1 MQTYLSDIIPSISRY
16 SKQLNDET
24 LLTSRHWVVVEEL
37 ENRKSIYIFR
47 KNRDLLISTN
57 GSVEKGTWDYLGN
70 DKLLI
75 EKDGKAFLF
84 RHGFFEDDF
93 LALKIEGG
101 DEYAF
106 LVNENKY
113 DENLN
118 SVLSIH
124 TFLTKKYLYS
134 PGTPTWNGDNND
146 FKGIIIVY
154 VIFLS
159 FVILTL
165 FTLLFNKIFTEN

>member
-1 MQTYLSDIIPSISRY
+1 MQTYLSDIIPSLSRY

-24 LLTSRHWVVVEEL
+24 LLTSRHWVVIDEIA
-37 ENRKSIYIFR
+37 NRKNIYIFR

-57 GSVEKGTWDYLGN
+57 GLVEKGTWDYLGN
-70 DKLLI
+70 DKILI
-75 EKDGKAFLF
+75 EQNGKAFLF

-106 LVNENKY
+106 LVNEKKY

-124 TFLTKKYLYS
+124 SFLTKKYIDS
-134 PGTPTWNGDNND
+134 PVVIPENND
-146 FKGIIIVY
+146 DSLIVAVVVFILLCAIII
-154 VIFLS
+154 
-159 FVILTL
+159 L
-165 FTLLFNKIFTEN
+165 FADNFIP

>member
-24 LLTSRHWVVVEEL
+24 LLTSRHWMVVEEL

-93 LALKIEGG
+93 LALKIECG

-106 LVNENKY
+106 LVNEKKY

-124 TFLTKKYLYS
+124 TFLTKKYIDS
-134 PGTPTWNGDNND
+134 PCMIPQDGDNES
-146 FKGIIIVY
+146 FTLIVTILMIFLFIVIIIGWAAE
-154 VIFLS
+154 I
-159 FVILTL
+159 
-165 FTLLFNKIFTEN
+165 

>member
-1 MQTYLSDIIPSISRY
+1 MQTYLSDIIPRLSRY
-16 SKQLNDET
+16 SKQLNEET
-24 LLTSRHWVVVEEL
+24 LLTSRHWVVIDEIA
-37 ENRKSIYIFR
+37 NRKNIYIFR

-57 GSVEKGTWDYLGN
+57 GLVEKGTWDYLGN
-70 DKLLI
+70 DKILI
-75 EKDGKAFLF
+75 EQNGKAFLF

-106 LVNENKY
+106 LVNEKKY

-124 TFLTKKYLYS
+124 SFLTKKYIDS
-134 PGTPTWNGDNND
+134 PVVIPQGEVNEDWMMVIVIAIIL
-146 FKGIIIVY
+146 FCAIII
-154 VIFLS
+154 
-159 FVILTL
+159 L
-165 FTLLFNKIFTEN
+165 FSVNFKP

>member
-1 MQTYLSDIIPSISRY
+1 
-16 SKQLNDET
+16 
-24 LLTSRHWVVVEEL
+24 LTSRHWVVIDEIA
-37 ENRKSIYIFR
+37 NRKNIYIFR

-57 GSVEKGTWDYLGN
+57 GLVEKGTWDYLGN
-70 DKLLI
+70 DKILI
-75 EKDGKAFLF
+75 EQNGKAFLF

-106 LVNENKY
+106 LVNEKKY

-124 TFLTKKYLYS
+124 SFLTKKYIDS
-134 PGTPTWNGDNND
+134 PVVMTQGEENED
-146 FKGIIIVY
+146 FWTVILIILLF
-154 VIFLS
+154 IFL
-159 FVILTL
+159 VWVVLLTQS
-165 FTLLFNKIFTEN
+165 

>member
-24 LLTSRHWVVVEEL
+24 LLTSRHWVVIDEIA
-37 ENRKSIYIFR
+37 NRKNIYIFR

-57 GSVEKGTWDYLGN
+57 GLVEKGKWDYL
-70 DKLLI
+70 
-75 EKDGKAFLF
+75 
-84 RHGFFEDDF
+84 

-106 LVNENKY
+106 LVNEKKY

-118 SVLSIH
+118 SVMSIH
-124 TFLTKKYLYS
+124 SFLTKKYIDA
-134 PGTPTWNGDNND
+134 PVVMTQGEDNE
-146 FKGIIIVY
+146 GWMMVIILIA
-154 VIFLS
+154 I
-159 FVILTL
+159 TL
-165 FTLLFNKIFTEN
+165 FGAILILSVNFKP

>member
-47 KNRDLLISTN
+47 KNRNLLISTN

-106 LVNENKY
+106 LVNEKKY

-134 PGTPTWNGDNND
+134 PVTLPND
-146 FKGIIIVY
+146 DWDSASVVVVVGVAIVLFFFRIII
-154 VIFLS
+154 LES
-159 FVILTL
+159 
-165 FTLLFNKIFTEN
+165 

>member
-1 MQTYLSDIIPSISRY
+1 
-16 SKQLNDET
+16 
-24 LLTSRHWVVVEEL
+24 VVVEEL

-106 LVNENKY
+106 LVNEKKY

-124 TFLTKKYLYS
+124 NYWVGCGNIMLKNFLQNPNQIGS
-134 PGTPTWNGDNND
+134 SS
-146 FKGIIIVY
+146 
-154 VIFLS
+154 IFGEIPYWVS
-159 FVILTL
+159 
-165 FTLLFNKIFTEN
+165 N

>member
-24 LLTSRHWVVVEEL
+24 LLTSRHWVVIDEIV
-37 ENRKSIYIFR
+37 NRKNIYIFR

-57 GSVEKGTWDYLGN
+57 GLVEKGKWDYLGN
-70 DKLLI
+70 DKILI
-75 EKDGKAFLF
+75 EQNGKAFLF

-106 LVNENKY
+106 LVNEKKY

-118 SVLSIH
+118 SVMSIH
-124 TFLTKKYLYS
+124 SFLTKKYIDA
-134 PGTPTWNGDNND
+134 PVVMTQGEDNE
-146 FKGIIIVY
+146 GWMMVIILIA
-154 VIFLS
+154 I
-159 FVILTL
+159 TL
-165 FTLLFNKIFTEN
+165 FGAILILSVNFKP

>member
-1 MQTYLSDIIPSISRY
+1 MQTYLSDIIPSLSRY

-24 LLTSRHWVVVEEL
+24 LLTSRHWVVIDEIV
-37 ENRKSIYIFR
+37 NRKNIYIFR

-57 GSVEKGTWDYLGN
+57 GLVEKGTWDYLGN
-70 DKLLI
+70 DKILI
-75 EKDGKAFLF
+75 EQNGKAFLF

-106 LVNENKY
+106 LVNEKKY

-118 SVLSIH
+118 SVISIH
-124 TFLTKKYLYS
+124 SFLTKKYIVA
-134 PGTPTWNGDNND
+134 PVVIPEGDGNED
-146 FKGIIIVY
+146 LMIVIVVVFILFCAIII
-154 VIFLS
+154 
-159 FVILTL
+159 L
-165 FTLLFNKIFTEN
+165 FSVNFKL

>member
-1 MQTYLSDIIPSISRY
+1 MQTYFSDIIPSISRY

-24 LLTSRHWVVVEEL
+24 LLTSRHWVVIDEIA
-37 ENRKSIYIFR
+37 NRKNIYIFR

-57 GSVEKGTWDYLGN
+57 GLVEKGTWDYLGN
-70 DKLLI
+70 DKILI
-75 EKDGKAFLF
+75 EQNGKAFLF

-106 LVNENKY
+106 LVNEKKY

-118 SVLSIH
+118 SVMSIH
-124 TFLTKKYLYS
+124 SFLTKKYIDAPVVMTQDGS
-134 PGTPTWNGDNND
+134 DESVMM
-146 FKGIIIVY
+146 IIWIA
-154 VIFLS
+154 IAM
-159 FVILTL
+159 FVV
-165 FTLLFNKIFTEN
+165 LLIGWSAQA

>member
-1 MQTYLSDIIPSISRY
+1 MQTYISDIIPRLSRF
-16 SKQLNDET
+16 SKQLNEET
-24 LLTSRHWVVVEEL
+24 LLTSRHWVVIDEIA
-37 ENRKSIYIFR
+37 NRKNIYIFR

-57 GSVEKGTWDYLGN
+57 GLVEKGTWDYLGN
-70 DKLLI
+70 DKILI
-75 EKDGKAFLF
+75 EQNGKAFLF

-106 LVNENKY
+106 LVNEKKY

-124 TFLTKKYLYS
+124 SFLTKKYIDS
-134 PGTPTWNGDNND
+134 PVVGTQGEVNEDSMIAVVVA
-146 FKGIIIVY
+146 FILFCAIII
-154 VIFLS
+154 
-159 FVILTL
+159 L
-165 FTLLFNKIFTEN
+165 FSVNFKP

>member
-37 ENRKSIYIFR
+37 ENRKSISIFR

-106 LVNENKY
+106 LVNEKKY

-134 PGTPTWNGDNND
+134 PGAQPND
-146 FKGIIIVY
+146 EWDSPSVVVVVGVAIVIFFFIII
-154 VIFLS
+154 
-159 FVILTL
+159 IL
-165 FTLLFNKIFTEN
+165 ES

>member
-1 MQTYLSDIIPSISRY
+1 MQTYISDIIPSISRY

-24 LLTSRHWVVVEEL
+24 LLTSRHWVVIDEIV
-37 ENRKSIYIFR
+37 NRKNIYIFR

-57 GSVEKGTWDYLGN
+57 GLVEKGTWDYLGN
-70 DKLLI
+70 EKILI
-75 EKDGKAFLF
+75 EQNGKDFLF

-106 LVNENKY
+106 LVNEKKY

-118 SVLSIH
+118 SVMSIN
-124 TFLTKKYLYS
+124 TFLTKKYIDS
-134 PGTPTWNGDNND
+134 PVVIPGGEVNEHWMMFMVTIIILFCAIIILFSVD
-146 FKGIIIVY
+146 FKP
-154 VIFLS
+154 
-159 FVILTL
+159 
-165 FTLLFNKIFTEN
+165 

>member
-1 MQTYLSDIIPSISRY
+1 MQTYLSDIIPSLSRY

-24 LLTSRHWVVVEEL
+24 LLTSRHWVVIDEIA
-37 ENRKSIYIFR
+37 NRKNIYIFR

-57 GSVEKGTWDYLGN
+57 GLVERGTWDYLGN
-70 DKLLI
+70 DKILI
-75 EKDGKAFLF
+75 EQNGKAFLF

-101 DEYAF
+101 EEYAF
-106 LVNENKY
+106 LVNEKKY

-124 TFLTKKYLYS
+124 SFLTKKYIDS
-134 PGTPTWNGDNND
+134 PDVMTQGEENED
-146 FKGIIIVY
+146 FWTVILIILIF
-154 VIFLS
+154 IFL
-159 FVILTL
+159 VWVVLLTQS
-165 FTLLFNKIFTEN
+165 

>member
-93 LALKIEGG
+93 LALKIECG

-106 LVNENKY
+106 LVNEKKY

-118 SVLSIH
+118 SVMSIH
-124 TFLTKKYLYS
+124 TFLTKKYIDS
-134 PGTPTWNGDNND
+134 PVVMTQDESD
-146 FKGIIIVY
+146 ESVMMIIWIA
-154 VIFLS
+154 IAM
-159 FVILTL
+159 FVV
-165 FTLLFNKIFTEN
+165 LLIGWSTQA

>member
-124 TFLTKKYLYS
+124 TFLTKKYIDS
-134 PGTPTWNGDNND
+134 PGMIPQDGDNES
-146 FKGIIIVY
+146 FTLIVTILMIFLFIVIIIGWAAE
-154 VIFLS
+154 I
-159 FVILTL
+159 
-165 FTLLFNKIFTEN
+165 

>member
-1 MQTYLSDIIPSISRY
+1 MQTYLSDIIPSISRF

-24 LLTSRHWVVVEEL
+24 LLTSRHWVVIEEL

-57 GSVEKGTWDYLGN
+57 GLVERGTWDSLGN
-70 DKLLI
+70 DKILI
-75 EKDGKAFLF
+75 EQNGKAFLF

-93 LALKIEGG
+93 LALQLDGG

-106 LVNENKY
+106 LVNEQRF

-124 TFLTKKYLYS
+124 SFLTKKYMAA
-134 PGTPTWNGDNND
+134 PIVIVPPIVTAAPVDDNDTFNL
-146 FKGIIIVY
+146 ILIMLM
-154 VIFLS
+154 IFFIYLAYINHWPS
-159 FVILTL
+159 
-165 FTLLFNKIFTEN
+165 

>member
-106 LVNENKY
+106 LVNEKKY

-134 PGTPTWNGDNND
+134 PGALPND
-146 FKGIIIVY
+146 EWDSPSVVVVVGVAIVIFFFIII
-154 VIFLS
+154 
-159 FVILTL
+159 IL
-165 FTLLFNKIFTEN
+165 ES

>member
-93 LALKIEGG
+93 LVLKIEGG

-134 PGTPTWNGDNND
+134 PGTLPND
-146 FKGIIIVY
+146 EWDSTSVVVVVGVAIVIFFFIII
-154 VIFLS
+154 
-159 FVILTL
+159 IL
-165 FTLLFNKIFTEN
+165 ES